1 MYNKVFINPEGLLEI
16 WVIGDQTAETVREMG
31 EKCAY
36 FAADL
41 RRRGLPVLVL
51 DNLLKM
57 GATTSEAR
65 REVAR
70 VAKALDFDR
79 AAMVGGG
86 NLAFRYGTN
95 LMLRAIGR
103 RNLRYF
109 AHRESACKWLTQ
121 SPSATQSQHIPR

>member
-1 MYNKVFINPEGLLEI
+1 VLEI
-16 WVIGDQTAETVREMG
+16 WVVGDQTAATVREMG
-31 EKCAY
+31 EKLVFY
-36 FAADL
+36 TADL
-41 RRRGLPVLVL
+41 RSRGQPVLVL

-86 NLAFRYGTN
+86 SRFMRYGTN

-103 RNLRYF
+103 PNLRYF
-109 AHRESACKWLTQ
+109 AHLESARKWLFEAAP
-121 SPSATQSQHIPR
+121 SPPHAESKPIIR

>member
-1 MYNKVFINPEGLLEI
+1 MYNKVFINNNGLLEI
-16 WVIGDQTAETVREMG
+16 WVVGDQTADSVREMG
-31 EKCAY
+31 EKLVY
-36 FAADL
+36 YAADL
-41 RRRGLPVLVL
+41 RDRDRPVLVL
-51 DNLLKM
+51 DNLLPM

-79 AAMVGGG
+79 GAMVGGG

-109 AHRESACKWLTQ
+109 AHRESAQKWLLEAAATP
-121 SPSATQSQHIPR
+121 PSQQIIR